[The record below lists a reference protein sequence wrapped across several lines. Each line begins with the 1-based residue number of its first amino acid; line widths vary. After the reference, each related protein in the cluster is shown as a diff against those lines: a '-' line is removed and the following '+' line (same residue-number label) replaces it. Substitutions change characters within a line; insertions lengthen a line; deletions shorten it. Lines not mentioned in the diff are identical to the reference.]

1 MRLSI
6 SLVFSVISVSEAWK
20 IDRKC
25 KCVLKNRDPSK
36 CRGGKLRGLVETEE
50 HDFRSELYN
59 DIDIMDEGGLLAD
72 GFNDEEDASDQFE
85 IVASFASEHDLPLN
99 GTDTKDDNMES
110 TAYDNEVSI
119 FDERNLDELA
129 GDTDGLMA
137 IESKPYRSLQGS
149 DCKRLKLWHK
159 KGFSCWQDEWN
170 ERKWCMTQRG
180 KKNLDVQKCPK
191 RSTADVSKMKI
202 STSGSGDNE
211 WIQIKLNRRCL
222 TYTGKKG
229 SRVPGVEI
237 ELEKCNGNKNQLW
250 RYNSEGAP
258 DPKGTE
264 PIFEINP
271 QENPNCC
278 VTQKHH
284 PRKGEILFCQK
295 CKTPKK
301 SNHRTAWWT
310 CDE

>member
-1 MRLSI
+1 
-6 SLVFSVISVSEAWK
+6 
-20 IDRKC
+20 
-25 KCVLKNRDPSK
+25 
-36 CRGGKLRGLVETEE
+36 
-50 HDFRSELYN
+50 
-59 DIDIMDEGGLLAD
+59 
-72 GFNDEEDASDQFE
+72 
-85 IVASFASEHDLPLN
+85 
-99 GTDTKDDNMES
+99 MES
-110 TAYDNEVSI
+110 TAYDKEVSI

-159 KGFSCWQDEWN
+159 KGFSCWQDEWD

-191 RSTADVSKMKI
+191 QSTADVNNMSI
-202 STSGSGDNE
+202 STSGDNG
-211 WIQIKLNRRCL
+211 WIQIKLNGRCL
-222 TYTGKKG
+222 TYTGKKS
-229 SRVPGVEI
+229 SRVPGIQI
-237 ELEKCNGNKNQLW
+237 ELEQCKDKNIYQRW
-250 RYNSEGAP
+250 RYNSDDAP
-258 DPKGTE
+258 HPKGNE

-271 QENPNCC
+271 EANPNCC

-284 PRKGEILFCQK
+284 PKKGEILFCQK